1 MRNEKL
7 ILSLDNPD
15 CQKTIRLLDEIGG
28 KVWWVKIGFQYL
40 TMFQSNWLNY
50 GLRYKLFLDLKFHDT
65 PDAVARNIK
74 MVTEFGISMT
84 NMHISGGMEMMKRAI
99 ESATKAARPLPI
111 EKPILLGVTV
121 LTTMT
126 EYQFYQSVTSE
137 RKVVDEVVRLAKNAK
152 AIGLDGVIASPLEI
166 EAIRNECGE
175 DFIIVCPGIRP
186 KWSRPNDQKRYTTPK
201 RAIELGAD
209 YIVVGRP
216 IMESKDPVGATLKI
230 LEDIE
235 GV

>member
-1 MRNEKL
+1 M
-7 ILSLDNPD
+7 
-15 CQKTIRLLDEIGG
+15 
-28 KVWWVKIGFQYL
+28 
-40 TMFQSNWLNY
+40 
-50 GLRYKLFLDLKFHDT
+50 
-65 PDAVARNIK
+65 
-74 MVTEFGISMT
+74 
-84 NMHISGGMEMMKRAI
+84 
-99 ESATKAARPLPI
+99 PI